1 MNEKERAEAKDQA
14 RGEKNKGFLDGL
26 KSFKVED
33 I

>member
-14 RGEKNKGFLDGL
+14 RGEKNKGLLDGL
-26 KSFKVED
+26 KS

>member
-26 KSFKVED
+26 KSF
-33 I
+33 